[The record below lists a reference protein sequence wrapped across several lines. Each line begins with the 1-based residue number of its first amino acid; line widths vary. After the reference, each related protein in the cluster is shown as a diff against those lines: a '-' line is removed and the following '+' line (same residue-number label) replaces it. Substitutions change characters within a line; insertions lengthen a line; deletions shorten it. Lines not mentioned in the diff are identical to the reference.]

1 MLIINSKLTPGL
13 QRSACQPLKE
23 ATHVVTDLCLGKE
36 ICVVLVT
43 RDPTLD
49 TDTTK

>member
-1 MLIINSKLTPGL
+1 MLIIKSKLTPGL
-13 QRSACQPLKE
+13 QYSVCQPLKE
-23 ATHVVTDLCLGKE
+23 ATHVATDVCSGKE

-49 TDTTK
+49 TDL